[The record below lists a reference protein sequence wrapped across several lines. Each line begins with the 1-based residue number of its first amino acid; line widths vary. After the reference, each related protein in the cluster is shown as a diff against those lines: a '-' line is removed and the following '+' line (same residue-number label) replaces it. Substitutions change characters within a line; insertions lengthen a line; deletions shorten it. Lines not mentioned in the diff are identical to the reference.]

1 MGDLN
6 AKVGN
11 DNTRNERVMEKY
23 GCGNINENGKFL

>member
-11 DNTRNERVMEKY
+11 DNTRNERVMGKY
-23 GCGNINENGKFL
+23 GCGNINENGKP